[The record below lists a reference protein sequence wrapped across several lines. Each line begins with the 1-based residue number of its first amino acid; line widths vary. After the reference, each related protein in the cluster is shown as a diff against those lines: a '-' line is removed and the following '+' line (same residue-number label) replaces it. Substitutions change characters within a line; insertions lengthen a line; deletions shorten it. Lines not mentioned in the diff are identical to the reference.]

1 MRELSLIAAI
11 VAILAATIVL
21 AQEELKP
28 AAPPPVAPG
37 DSTGRAAA
45 EPAARANPFSP
56 LDSGAA
62 PAPGSASPPP
72 LETSPAQAAAVSQT
86 ATPAAA
92 KLNGILYC
100 ESKPLVVIN
109 DLIAGVGDE
118 VAGMRVTAIARDK
131 VTLAGPRGVWVMT
144 PLQPEAQ
151 PVHSHAPGSPPAAAG
166 DADSQRPAPRQGS
179 GQASG
184 AARPAHPHAPGSPP
198 AAAGDADSQ
207 RPAPVRHSPQGDG
220 GSGEARPAHPH
231 APGSPA
237 GLPADEESQAPEATG
252 GTPVVAAET
261 TDQPIGKENQ

>member
-11 VAILAATIVL
+11 VAALAVTIVL

-28 AAPPPVAPG
+28 AAPAP
-37 DSTGRAAA
+37 AAA
-45 EPAARANPFSP
+45 EPAGAPAARANPFSP

-62 PAPGSASPPP
+62 PAPWSASPPP
-72 LETSPAQAAAVSQT
+72 VETSPAQADAVSQA

-118 VAGMRVTAIARDK
+118 VCGMRVTAIARDK

-144 PLQPEAQ
+144 PLQPEA
-151 PVHSHAPGSPPAAAG
+151 
-166 DADSQRPAPRQGS
+166 
-179 GQASG
+179 
-184 AARPAHPHAPGSPP
+184 RPAHPN
-198 AAAGDADSQ
+198 
-207 RPAPVRHSPQGDG
+207 
-220 GSGEARPAHPH
+220 

-237 GLPADEESQAPEATG
+237 GLPADADSQRPASGAANPAPAESQVPEAAG

-261 TDQPIGKENQ
+261 TEQPIGKENQ

>member
-11 VAILAATIVL
+11 VAALATTIVL

-28 AAPPPVAPG
+28 AAPPP
-37 DSTGRAAA
+37 AAA
-45 EPAARANPFSP
+45 EPAAPVPAAAEPAGAPAARANPFSP

-62 PAPGSASPPP
+62 PAPWSASPPP
-72 LETSPAQAAAVSQT
+72 VETGPAQAAAVSQT

-144 PLQPEAQ
+144 PLQPEA
-151 PVHSHAPGSPPAAAG
+151 
-166 DADSQRPAPRQGS
+166 RPAP
-179 GQASG
+179 AV
-184 AARPAHPHAPGSPP
+184 PP
-198 AAAGDADSQ
+198 APAEAGKPAVEPETAASA
-207 RPAPVRHSPQGDG
+207 
-220 GSGEARPAHPH
+220 
-231 APGSPA
+231 
-237 GLPADEESQAPEATG
+237 ESQAPEAAG

>member
-11 VAILAATIVL
+11 VAVLAATIVL

-28 AAPPPVAPG
+28 AAPAP
-37 DSTGRAAA
+37 AASEPA
-45 EPAARANPFSP
+45 PAARANPFSP
-56 LDSGAA
+56 LDPGAA
-62 PAPGSASPPP
+62 PASWSASPPAV
-72 LETSPAQAAAVSQT
+72 ETGPAQAAAVSQT

-144 PLQPEAQ
+144 PLQPEA
-151 PVHSHAPGSPPAAAG
+151 
-166 DADSQRPAPRQGS
+166 RPAP
-179 GQASG
+179 AV
-184 AARPAHPHAPGSPP
+184 PP
-198 AAAGDADSQ
+198 APAETGKPAVEPEAAAS
-207 RPAPVRHSPQGDG
+207 A
-220 GSGEARPAHPH
+220 
-231 APGSPA
+231 
-237 GLPADEESQAPEATG
+237 ESQPPEAAG

-261 TDQPIGKENQ
+261 TDQPIGEENQ

>member
-11 VAILAATIVL
+11 VTALAATIVL

-28 AAPPPVAPG
+28 AAPPVAPG
-37 DSTGRAAA
+37 DSTGRAASEPA
-45 EPAARANPFSP
+45 GAPAARANPFSP

-62 PAPGSASPPP
+62 PAPWSASPPP
-72 LETSPAQAAAVSQT
+72 VETGPAQADAAVSQT
-86 ATPAAA
+86 ATPTAA

-144 PLQPEAQ
+144 PLQPEA
-151 PVHSHAPGSPPAAAG
+151 
-166 DADSQRPAPRQGS
+166 RPAP
-179 GQASG
+179 AV
-184 AARPAHPHAPGSPP
+184 PP
-198 AAAGDADSQ
+198 APAEAGKPAVESEAEASAVALRAMADRS
-207 RPAPVRHSPQGDG
+207 
-220 GSGEARPAHPH
+220 
-231 APGSPA
+231 
-237 GLPADEESQAPEATG
+237 ADEEALKAAG

-261 TDQPIGKENQ
+261 TDQPIGEENQ

>member
-28 AAPPPVAPG
+28 AAPPVAPG
-37 DSTGRAAA
+37 DSTGRAASEPA
-45 EPAARANPFSP
+45 GAPAARANPFSP

-62 PAPGSASPPP
+62 PAPWSASPPP
-72 LETSPAQAAAVSQT
+72 VETGPAQAAAVSQT

-144 PLQPEAQ
+144 PLQPEA
-151 PVHSHAPGSPPAAAG
+151 
-166 DADSQRPAPRQGS
+166 
-179 GQASG
+179 
-184 AARPAHPHAPGSPP
+184 
-198 AAAGDADSQ
+198 
-207 RPAPVRHSPQGDG
+207 RPAPVVPPAPA
-220 GSGEARPAHPH
+220 EAGKPAVEPET
-231 APGSPA
+231 AA
-237 GLPADEESQAPEATG
+237 AAESQAPEAAG

>member
-11 VAILAATIVL
+11 VAALATTIVL

-28 AAPPPVAPG
+28 AAPAP
-37 DSTGRAAA
+37 AAA

-56 LDSGAA
+56 LDPGAA
-62 PAPGSASPPP
+62 PPPGSATPPTP
-72 LETSPAQAAAVSQT
+72 LETSPAQADAVSQT
-86 ATPAAA
+86 ATAASA

-166 DADSQRPAPRQGS
+166 DADSQRPAP
-179 GQASG
+179 
-184 AARPAHPHAPGSPP
+184 
-198 AAAGDADSQ
+198 
-207 RPAPVRHSPQGDG
+207 VRHSPQGDG

>member
-28 AAPPPVAPG
+28 ASPPPAAAEPAAPPP
-37 DSTGRAAA
+37 AAA
-45 EPAARANPFSP
+45 EPAGAPAARANPFSP
-56 LDSGAA
+56 LDPGAA
-62 PAPGSASPPP
+62 PPPGSASTPPV
-72 LETSPAQAAAVSQT
+72 ETSPAQADAAVSQT
-86 ATPAAA
+86 ATPATV

-144 PLQPEAQ
+144 PLQPEA
-151 PVHSHAPGSPPAAAG
+151 
-166 DADSQRPAPRQGS
+166 RPAP
-179 GQASG
+179 AV
-184 AARPAHPHAPGSPP
+184 PP
-198 AAAGDADSQ
+198 APAEAGKPAVGPETAASA
-207 RPAPVRHSPQGDG
+207 
-220 GSGEARPAHPH
+220 
-231 APGSPA
+231 
-237 GLPADEESQAPEATG
+237 ESQAPEAAG

>member
-11 VAILAATIVL
+11 VTALAATIVL

-28 AAPPPVAPG
+28 AAPPVAPG
-37 DSTGRAAA
+37 DSTGRAASEPA
-45 EPAARANPFSP
+45 GAPAARANPFSP
-56 LDSGAA
+56 LDSAAA
-62 PAPGSASPPP
+62 PAPWSASTPP
-72 LETSPAQAAAVSQT
+72 LETGPAPAADVSQT

-144 PLQPEAQ
+144 PLQPEA
-151 PVHSHAPGSPPAAAG
+151 
-166 DADSQRPAPRQGS
+166 RPAP
-179 GQASG
+179 AV
-184 AARPAHPHAPGSPP
+184 PP
-198 AAAGDADSQ
+198 APAETVKPAVEPEAAAS
-207 RPAPVRHSPQGDG
+207 A
-220 GSGEARPAHPH
+220 
-231 APGSPA
+231 
-237 GLPADEESQAPEATG
+237 ESQAPEAAG

-261 TDQPIGKENQ
+261 ADQPIGKENQ

>member
-11 VAILAATIVL
+11 VTALAATIVL

-28 AAPPPVAPG
+28 AAPPP
-37 DSTGRAAA
+37 AAA
-45 EPAARANPFSP
+45 EPASPPPAAAEPAGAPAARANPFSP

-62 PAPGSASPPP
+62 PAPGSSSLPTV
-72 LETSPAQAAAVSQT
+72 ETSPAQADAVSQT

-144 PLQPEAQ
+144 PLQPEA
-151 PVHSHAPGSPPAAAG
+151 
-166 DADSQRPAPRQGS
+166 RPAP
-179 GQASG
+179 ANALEPG
-184 AARPAHPHAPGSPP
+184 AGAPGHVPHPGTCHDGEHARRLPPP
-198 AAAGDADSQ
+198 ARSE
-207 RPAPVRHSPQGDG
+207 DG
-220 GSGEARPAHPH
+220 GSGAANPAPAVPPAPAEAGKPAVGPE
-231 APGSPA
+231 AAASA
-237 GLPADEESQAPEATG
+237 ESQVPEAAG

>member
-1 MRELSLIAAI
+1 MRELSLIVAI
-11 VAILAATIVL
+11 VAALAVTIVL

-28 AAPPPVAPG
+28 AAPAP
-37 DSTGRAAA
+37 AAA
-45 EPAARANPFSP
+45 EPAGAPAARANPFSP

-62 PAPGSASPPP
+62 PAPGSASLPP

-86 ATPAAA
+86 ATPATA

-144 PLQPEAQ
+144 PLQPEA
-151 PVHSHAPGSPPAAAG
+151 
-166 DADSQRPAPRQGS
+166 
-179 GQASG
+179 
-184 AARPAHPHAPGSPP
+184 
-198 AAAGDADSQ
+198 
-207 RPAPVRHSPQGDG
+207 
-220 GSGEARPAHPH
+220 RPAHPH

-237 GLPADEESQAPEATG
+237 GLPADADSQRPASGAANPAPAVPPAPAETGKPAAEPEAAASAESQAPKEAG

>member
-28 AAPPPVAPG
+28 AAP
-37 DSTGRAAA
+37 AAS
-45 EPAARANPFSP
+45 EPAGAGAARANPFSP

-62 PAPGSASPPP
+62 PPPGSSSLPTV
-72 LETSPAQAAAVSQT
+72 EGVPAQADAVSQT

-144 PLQPEAQ
+144 PLQPEARL
-151 PVHSHAPGSPPAAAG
+151 APAVPPAPAETGKPAVEPEAAASAESQVPEAAGGSPVG
-166 DADSQRPAPRQGS
+166 
-179 GQASG
+179 
-184 AARPAHPHAPGSPP
+184 
-198 AAAGDADSQ
+198 
-207 RPAPVRHSPQGDG
+207 
-220 GSGEARPAHPH
+220 
-231 APGSPA
+231 
-237 GLPADEESQAPEATG
+237 
-252 GTPVVAAET
+252 AAET
-261 TDQPIGKENQ
+261 TDQPIGEENQ

>member
-11 VAILAATIVL
+11 VAALATTIVL

-28 AAPPPVAPG
+28 AAPPP
-37 DSTGRAAA
+37 AAA
-45 EPAARANPFSP
+45 EPAGAPAARANPFSP
-56 LDSGAA
+56 LDAGTA
-62 PAPGSASPPP
+62 PAPWSASPPP
-72 LETSPAQAAAVSQT
+72 VETGPAQAAAVSQT

-144 PLQPEAQ
+144 PLQPEA
-151 PVHSHAPGSPPAAAG
+151 
-166 DADSQRPAPRQGS
+166 RPAP
-179 GQASG
+179 AV
-184 AARPAHPHAPGSPP
+184 PP
-198 AAAGDADSQ
+198 APAETGKPAVEPEAAAS
-207 RPAPVRHSPQGDG
+207 A
-220 GSGEARPAHPH
+220 
-231 APGSPA
+231 
-237 GLPADEESQAPEATG
+237 ESQPPEAAG

-261 TDQPIGKENQ
+261 TDQPIGEENQ

>member
-11 VAILAATIVL
+11 VAALAATIVL

-28 AAPPPVAPG
+28 AAPAPAAAEPAAPPP
-37 DSTGRAAA
+37 AAA

-56 LDSGAA
+56 LDPGAA
-62 PAPGSASPPP
+62 PPPGSASTPPI
-72 LETSPAQAAAVSQT
+72 ETSPAQADAAVSQT
-86 ATPAAA
+86 ASPAAV

-131 VTLAGPRGVWVMT
+131 VTLAGFRGVWVMT
-144 PLQPEAQ
+144 PLQPE
-151 PVHSHAPGSPPAAAG
+151 
-166 DADSQRPAPRQGS
+166 
-179 GQASG
+179 
-184 AARPAHPHAPGSPP
+184 ARPAHPHAPGSPP

-207 RPAPVRHSPQGDG
+207 RPASGAANPVPE
-220 GSGEARPAHPH
+220 EA
-231 APGSPA
+231 
-237 GLPADEESQAPEATG
+237 G

-261 TDQPIGKENQ
+261 TDQPIGKENP

>member
-11 VAILAATIVL
+11 VAALATTIVL

-28 AAPPPVAPG
+28 AAPAP
-37 DSTGRAAA
+37 AAA

-56 LDSGAA
+56 LDPGAA
-62 PAPGSASPPP
+62 PPPGSATPPTP
-72 LETSPAQAAAVSQT
+72 LETSPAQADAVSQT
-86 ATPAAA
+86 ATAASA

-144 PLQPEAQ
+144 PLQPEARLAHPRAPGSPAGLPAGADSQ
-151 PVHSHAPGSPPAAAG
+151 RPASGAANPHAPGSPAGLPA

-184 AARPAHPHAPGSPP
+184 AANP
-198 AAAGDADSQ
+198 
-207 RPAPVRHSPQGDG
+207 
-220 GSGEARPAHPH
+220 
-231 APGSPA
+231 
-237 GLPADEESQAPEATG
+237 
-252 GTPVVAAET
+252 ET

>member
-21 AQEELKP
+21 AQDELQP
-28 AAPPPVAPG
+28 AAPPVASG
-37 DSTGRAAA
+37 DSTGRAAS

-62 PAPGSASPPP
+62 PAPWSASPPP
-72 LETSPAQAAAVSQT
+72 VSTSPAQADAVSQT

-118 VAGMRVTAIARDK
+118 VCGMRVTAIARDK

-144 PLQPEAQ
+144 PLQPEA
-151 PVHSHAPGSPPAAAG
+151 
-166 DADSQRPAPRQGS
+166 
-179 GQASG
+179 
-184 AARPAHPHAPGSPP
+184 RPAHPHAPGSPP

-207 RPAPVRHSPQGDG
+207 AP
-220 GSGEARPAHPH
+220 EAARPVES
-231 APGSPA
+231 PG
-237 GLPADEESQAPEATG
+237 ATG

-261 TDQPIGKENQ
+261 TDQPIGEENQ

>member
-11 VAILAATIVL
+11 VAALATTIVL

-28 AAPPPVAPG
+28 AAPPP
-37 DSTGRAAA
+37 AAA
-45 EPAARANPFSP
+45 EPAGAPAARANPFSP

-62 PAPGSASPPP
+62 PAPWSASPPP
-72 LETSPAQAAAVSQT
+72 VETGPAQAAAAVSQT

-144 PLQPEAQ
+144 PLQPEAR
-151 PVHSHAPGSPPAAAG
+151 PAHPYAPGSPPAAAG
-166 DADSQRPAPRQGS
+166 DADSQRPA
-179 GQASG
+179 SG
-184 AARPAHPHAPGSPP
+184 AANPVPAVPP
-198 AAAGDADSQ
+198 APAEAGKPAVEPETAAA
-207 RPAPVRHSPQGDG
+207 A
-220 GSGEARPAHPH
+220 
-231 APGSPA
+231 
-237 GLPADEESQAPEATG
+237 ESQAPEAAG